1 MKTLALL
8 LALIVGPAWSQA
20 LNLDVTQDNIG
31 STICVPNWA
40 ATVRPP
46 TAYTGALK
54 RRLLKQAG
62 LPLASSSEYEL
73 DHVVPLS
80 LGGAPRDPKNLRL
93 QLWDGPDGAHTK
105 DVIEWA
111 MRRSVC
117 KRRVT
122 LEAAQ
127 SCMAGDWH
135 SCRGNL
141 VSKTSAYASPPAARV
156 LVERLGFE
164 PRRN

>member
-1 MKTLALL
+1 MKALALL
-8 LALIVGPAWSQA
+8 LALIAAPAWSQA
-20 LNLDVTQDNIG
+20 LNPGVTQANIG
-31 STICVPNWA
+31 STICVSNWS

-46 TAYTGALK
+46 TTYTGSLK

-62 LPLASSSEYEL
+62 LPLSSSGKYEL
-73 DHVVPLS
+73 DHVEPIS

-93 QLWDGPDGAHTK
+93 QLWNGPDGAHAK
-105 DVIEWA
+105 DVLEWA
-111 MRRSVC
+111 MHRAVC

-135 SCRGNL
+135 SCR
-141 VSKTSAYASPPAARV
+141 SRP
-156 LVERLGFE
+156 
-164 PRRN
+164 